1 MSVDIV
7 STLSKWPRP
16 NKNRTSSR
24 QKEFLETAW
33 EAGLTS
39 TRGVESR
46 EQIERVAIA
55 AEMAT
60 AQVKSWIGNKNR
72 SLRPPQPRKRKVTYT
87 KGQSGYNVFCREQGK
102 RGSFQEWA
110 KLWHELT
117 NEQRNYYREKAAE
130 PKSIARKRPSKNQT
144 SSRQK
149 EILEA
154 AWEAGM
160 RSTGVESHEQI
171 ERVATAAE
179 MSIAQVKSWI
189 GNKKRSLQPPRPR
202 KRKISYTKGQSG
214 YNIFCK
220 EQGTKGDFQE
230 WAKLWHEL
238 SNEQR
243 NYYKEKAAEPK
254 SISRLRTTPVE
265 NKTNCIQNEIPDMS
279 WEDRIKT
286 SRVETCAQTDAVT
299 APADMPVTQVKNC
312 VANKKAHL
320 LSSQPRKNKLTYTKG
335 QTPYNVFCKEQGKR
349 GNFQECAR
357 QWRELSNEQRSY
369 YQEKTAEPKSVCDL
383 TEHDISH
390 AIRGIRKK
398 LRYLCSQL
406 EIYGG
411 CAGVVGLDNK
421 GMSFT
426 VGNSYIENFL
436 IAKGS
441 EFRSYMSGTND
452 TILNGQ
458 IESNKDKPDL
468 RSQVQHLFNQRYQE
482 VTNTTKRFPYKAMR
496 EGKVIISGLPAG
508 IKQAEPSSYGAK
520 TLKKILEAKDKV
532 HTLVRWSNTDDH
544 WWSDGGVAENR
555 PDAVTGSNTDER
567 WWSDVAVPENRE
579 DGETGSSSEDHS
591 WLDDE
596 IPGNMENATSGCG
609 PENQSWSDGD
619 VRENRDV
626 GTAGG
631 ETYCNQG
638 PSAKRPYLEKTPS
651 IKKEYYT

>member
-335 QTPYNVFCKEQGKR
+335 QTPYNVFCKEQVTLGKR

-441 EFRSYMSGTND
+441 EFRSYMC
-452 TILNGQ
+452 
-458 IESNKDKPDL
+458 
-468 RSQVQHLFNQRYQE
+468 
-482 VTNTTKRFPYKAMR
+482 
-496 EGKVIISGLPAG
+496 